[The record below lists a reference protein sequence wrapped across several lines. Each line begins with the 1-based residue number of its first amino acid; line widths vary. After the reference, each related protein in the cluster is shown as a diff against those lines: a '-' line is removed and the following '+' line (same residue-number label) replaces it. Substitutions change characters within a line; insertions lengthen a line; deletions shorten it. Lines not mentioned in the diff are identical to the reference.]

1 MKKYLLWGALAVVG
15 LLVAI
20 TVVALWQTKKN
31 PAPITYKGT
40 YVALGDSVAAGVGLD
55 EYADSSACNR
65 TTQAYPTVVAAKL
78 HYKLQSV
85 ACGGATTQNGLM
97 GPQDV
102 NQLMVPPQIKA
113 ATTGSKP
120 QLITLTIGANDAD
133 WTTFLQ
139 KCYVATCGSSSDT
152 DAVTAGVASAVSNI
166 RLALDQIHSTY
177 PTETPRVVIT
187 GYYQLFPTSPSA
199 NCAELTGIDSAELA
213 WIATLQSS
221 VNTALQSVAVDYSFV
236 RYVPI
241 SFAGHELCTSTP
253 WIQGLGAKAAYHPT
267 AAGQAAMADQIVQA
281 LKVRP

>member
-1 MKKYLLWGALAVVG
+1 MKKYLLWGVLAVVG

-20 TVVALWQTKKN
+20 TVVALLPTKKTT
-31 PAPITYKGT
+31 APITYKGT

-65 TTQAYPTVVAAKL
+65 TTQAYSRLVAAKL
-78 HYKLQSV
+78 RYKLQSV
-85 ACGGATTQNGLM
+85 ACGGATTQNGLV

-152 DAVTAGVASAVSNI
+152 DAVNTGVASAVGNI
-166 RLALDQIHSTY
+166 RIALDQIRNTY
-177 PTETPRVVIT
+177 PNSTPRVVIT
-187 GYYQLFPTSPSA
+187 EYYQLFPASPGT
-199 NCAELTGIDSAELA
+199 NCAELTGIDTSELA
-213 WIATLQSS
+213 WIATLQNS
-221 VNTALQSVAVDYSFV
+221 VNAALQSVATDYSFA

-241 SFAGHELCTSTP
+241 SFAGHELCTTTP

-281 LKVRP
+281 LRARQ